1 MLDDTSFHTKVDEI
15 FLEIEDRV
23 DELNE
28 DIDAVSSGGVLTFT
42 LENGSSV
49 ILSRQIVNREI
60 WVAAKIGGF
69 HLSFYDDKWVC
80 SATGEKLDALLD
92 RIFYEQ
98 GASPPFS

>member
-80 SATGEKLDALLD
+80 SCLL
-92 RIFYEQ
+92 YT
-98 GASPPFS
+98 SPSPRDKRQSRMPSSA